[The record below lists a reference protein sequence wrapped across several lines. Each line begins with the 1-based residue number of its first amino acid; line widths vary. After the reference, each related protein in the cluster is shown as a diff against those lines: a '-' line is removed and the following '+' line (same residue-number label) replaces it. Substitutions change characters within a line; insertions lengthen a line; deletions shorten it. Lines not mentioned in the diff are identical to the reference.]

1 MVRLQATNQIILEKG
16 VIMLYDPKSPQMFL
30 RSKDGDFAQFA
41 LILVLVVI
49 VSITVLQALGLDIVN
64 AFQSVVDAM

>member
-1 MVRLQATNQIILEKG
+1 
-16 VIMLYDPKSPQMFL
+16 MLYDPKSPQMFL

>member
-1 MVRLQATNQIILEKG
+1 
-16 VIMLYDPKSPQMFL
+16 MLYFAQNANAFL
-30 RSKDGDFAQFA
+30 KDEDGDFAQFA

-49 VSITVLQALGLDIVN
+49 VAITVLQALGLDIVN